1 MEPNKPEENQQD
13 EPQNTAQPQAET
25 NPYQSSEASQAE
37 AKQLTHDER
46 QFAMFCHFA
55 AFAGLI
61 IPLGSIIGP
70 LVMWLIKKD
79 ESAFINYHGKE
90 ALNFNITM
98 ALVSIVCFVLIFVVI
113 GILLLPLVMIFWL
126 VMVIIAGIKA
136 NDGIEYRYPFS
147 LRLVS

>member
-25 NPYQSSEASQAE
+25 NPYQPSEASQAE